1 MGTQQSGNGAGTR
14 NRMTGC
20 QSGRDTFPVNPLD
33 PVDQPS
39 GPCGPT
45 LWTQWANPLDPVGQ
59 PSGPCGPT
67 LWTLWTN
74 PLDPLDQPS
83 RPSGPTLW
91 TVADPVRPHELAQR
105 VVNNRTLKPANLGQI
120 WKSVPQWSCDG

>member
-45 LWTQWANPLDPVGQ
+45 LWTLWANPLDPVGQ

-74 PLDPLDQPS
+74 PLDGC
-83 RPSGPTLW
+83 RPCAPTRIGP
-91 TVADPVRPHELAQR
+91 QGQ
-105 VVNNRTLKPANLGQI
+105 LGGCDHSSFGGV
-120 WKSVPQWSCDG
+120 KSAM